1 MQHFGLQVRNL
12 PRQLEFAVNQLIIGS
27 KNKEF
32 INSRAYEALRIEFSK
47 TIGKVISEHQKG
59 ENNSQFGTKWYTN
72 RNTGESKKFKE
83 QPVEEF

>member
-1 MQHFGLQVRNL
+1 MLCALWRMN
-12 PRQLEFAVNQLIIGS
+12 NNGS
-27 KNKEF
+27 TTQKIHY